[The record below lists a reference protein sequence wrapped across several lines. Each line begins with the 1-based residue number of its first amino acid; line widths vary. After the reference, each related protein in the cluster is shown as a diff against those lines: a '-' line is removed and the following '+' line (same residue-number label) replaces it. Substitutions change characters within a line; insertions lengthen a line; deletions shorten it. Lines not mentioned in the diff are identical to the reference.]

1 MTEQQFDEIFDKTI
15 GHLKFLK
22 DAKAKDYAS
31 QQDRLHNFK
40 MAAQLQG
47 TSPLAALKGMMSKQE
62 VCILD
67 MIYNVDSYDPEFI
80 DRNIDDVMMYLV
92 LLKAL
97 ILERNELIE
106 KRKAAVNGATNQA
119 PEAFK
124 AQDPKMHISKKV

>member
-1 MTEQQFDEIFDKTI
+1 MTEEQFDEIFKSTI
-15 GHLKFLK
+15 NDLERLKNR
-22 DAKAKDYAS
+22 KAEDYAS
-31 QQDRLHNFK
+31 PQDRLHNFK

-80 DRNIDDVMMYLV
+80 DRNIDDVKMYLV

-106 KRKAAVNGATNQA
+106 KRKAAVNGATKHV